1 MPRIRILQSVAGPD
15 FAWAPGETIDVNAE
29 QADKWADGVRAEL
42 VRDVAPERAAS
53 TSRAKKTT

>member
-15 FAWAPGETIDVNAE
+15 FAWAPGETIDVSAE
-29 QADKWADGVRAEL
+29 QAGKWADGVRAEL
-42 VRDVAPERAAS
+42 VRDVTPERAAS